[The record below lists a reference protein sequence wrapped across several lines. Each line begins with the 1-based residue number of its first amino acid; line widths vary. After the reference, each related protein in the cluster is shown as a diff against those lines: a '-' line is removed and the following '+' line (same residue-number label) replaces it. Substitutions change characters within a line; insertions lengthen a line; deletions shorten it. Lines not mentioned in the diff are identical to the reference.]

1 MSAQEDTTDLEQ
13 TGAVPEAKKGFVIR
27 WLSPGA
33 ACVYTRL
40 DQNQLTLGR
49 GASSDAVLEA
59 SGVSREHAVLTR
71 QGPVYS
77 IADNKSTNGTYVN
90 GERIK
95 HAALA
100 VGDVLR
106 LGEMVGVVLRL
117 PKSIDLSEPDVEVLS
132 DAVFGPGLKS
142 ELETLK
148 KSAPTTLPV
157 VVVGETGVGKES
169 VARVL
174 HAFSARPGPFHA
186 VNCAALPASLAEAE
200 LFGYR
205 KGAFTGA
212 EQAGVGHL
220 RAAHGGTLLLDELAD
235 LAPLVQAK
243 LLRALQDSE
252 VTPLGETKAVRL
264 DLRVVAACQEL
275 PSELVRAGRLR
286 EDLVMRLSGITLV
299 VPPLRERRADVALL
313 LGYFL
318 KRWGGEGAP
327 AIAANTLERLLL
339 YPWPGNVRELE
350 LLARNLLVLHGQEPI
365 LRRSMLPETFG
376 RASNTPSR
384 DELGAPDRGEH
395 DLERLKR
402 ELEKNGGNVSAAASA
417 IGISRQRAYRLMN
430 GRTVEELLHAAR
442 LDVEPSEQE

>member
-1 MSAQEDTTDLEQ
+1 MSAEEDTTDLEQ
-13 TGAVPEAKKGFVIR
+13 SIAAPEAKKGFVIR

-33 ACVYTRL
+33 ADVYTRL
-40 DQNQLTLGR
+40 DKNQLTLGR
-49 GASSDAVLEA
+49 GPTGDAVLEA

-77 IADNKSTNGTYVN
+77 IADNKSTNGTYLN
-90 GERIK
+90 AERIK

-100 VGDVLR
+100 VNDVLR

-117 PKSIDLSEPDVEVLS
+117 PKSTELSVPDVEILS
-132 DAVFGPGLKS
+132 DAVFGPGLKN

-148 KSAPTTLPV
+148 RSATTTLPV

-169 VARVL
+169 IARAL
-174 HAFSARPGPFHA
+174 HALSGRSGPFHA

-212 EQAGVGHL
+212 EQPGAGHL

-235 LAPLVQAK
+235 LAPPVQAK

-252 VTPLGETKAVRL
+252 VTPLGETKAVRV
-264 DLRVVAACQEL
+264 DLRVIAACQEL

-286 EDLVMRLSGITLV
+286 EDLVMRLSGLTLV

-313 LGYFL
+313 LDYFL
-318 KRWGGEGAP
+318 NRWGGESAP
-327 AIAANTLERLLL
+327 ALAATTLERLLL

-350 LLARNLLVLHGQEPI
+350 LLARNLLALHGQEPI
-365 LRRSMLPETFG
+365 LRRSMLPEPVG
-376 RASNTPSR
+376 RANSTPAR
-384 DELGAPDRGEH
+384 DEPGATDRGEH

-402 ELEKNGGNVSAAASA
+402 ELERNGGNVSAAASA

-430 GRTVEELLHAAR
+430 GRSVEELLHAAR
-442 LDVEPSEQE
+442 LDVEPSDPE